1 MKALVLVAKDQPLMF
16 EEVENPSILLSDKSV
31 SVSGAEQE
39 GETIVKLKA
48 AALNH
53 RDVWIL
59 KGMYAGIKYPSILGS
74 DGAGELPDGTA
85 VIINSCINW
94 GDNPAV
100 QRKDFRILGLPDSGT
115 FAEYVKVPTDNIYP
129 KPAHLSFE
137 QAAAIPL
144 GGLTAWRA
152 LMTKCQPKAGE
163 KVLISGVGGGVE
175 LPEVREICAQS
186 VRVHGGTVGQSLR
199 TRVAAV
205 DVSDV
210 SEMT

>member
-16 EEVENPSILLSDKSV
+16 EEVENPSILPSDT
-31 SVSGAEQE
+31 E
-39 GETIVKLKA
+39 GSTIVKLKA

-100 QRKDFRILGLPDSGT
+100 QRKDFRILGLPDSGDR
-115 FAEYVKVPTDNIYP
+115 K
-129 KPAHLSFE
+129 
-137 QAAAIPL
+137 
-144 GGLTAWRA
+144 
-152 LMTKCQPKAGE
+152 
-163 KVLISGVGGGVE
+163 
-175 LPEVREICAQS
+175 S
-186 VRVHGGTVGQSLR
+186 VV
-199 TRVAAV
+199 
-205 DVSDV
+205 
-210 SEMT
+210 